1 MFVFMQKQY
10 SKNFAFLILK
20 ILEMLK
26 IACFLQNIQT
36 LQVNNSR
43 ILAIRNSKSLERYV
57 YMNLNK
63 DFQIC
68 ISILLIKFIS
78 KFCILVHENS
88 QAISISLHFP

>member
-36 LQVNNSR
+36 LQVNNSK
-43 ILAIRNSKSLERYV
+43 ILAIRNAKSLGRYV
-57 YMNLNK
+57 YTNLNIWEK
-63 DFQIC
+63 IFKSVLVYVLKC
-68 ISILLIKFIS
+68 IIS
-78 KFCILVHENS
+78 KYIYFEILNMCY
-88 QAISISLHFP
+88 